1 MYQHLNTGLAR
12 ARMDQR
18 LAEAEAFRRSRE
30 TRGGQASEH
39 RATLRKI
46 AAATVHIL
54 VWPIRH

>member
-1 MYQHLNTGLAR
+1 MYQHLSTGMAR

-18 LAEAEAFRRSRE
+18 LQEAETFRRSRE
-30 TRGGQASEH
+30 TYGVLAAER

>member
-1 MYQHLNTGLAR
+1 MYQHLSTDLAR

-18 LAEAEAFRRSRE
+18 LHEAEAFRRARE
-30 TRGGQASEH
+30 TRGVQAAER

-46 AAATVHIL
+46 AAATAHIL